1 MITADGIALRRGE
14 KILFQNARFTF
25 YARNKIGI
33 TGSNGSGKSSLF
45 ALLLGEMQADAGT
58 LGVQPGLVISH
69 VAQELP
75 RGTRRAIDYVI
86 DGDVEIREVQR
97 KLKVAEEQ
105 SDADQIGILHEHL
118 GAINGY
124 SAEARANQLLDGL
137 GFKIE
142 EIINP
147 VDYFSGGWRMRLNL
161 ARALMCRSDL
171 LLLDE
176 PTNHL
181 DLYAVIWLE
190 SWLKH
195 FPGTLL
201 LISHDRSFLDNVVQ
215 TICFIDGGALKTY
228 KGNYSAFEV
237 QRASHLAQEKASYIK
252 QQREIDHMKSFVE
265 RFRAKATKARQAQ
278 SRMKQLAKLELIAPA
293 HAHTA
298 FRFEFREPVSKPD
311 PALVVTDV
319 SIGYDEKAILENI
332 RFELRSGARIGLLGR
347 NGAGKSTLI
356 RFLAGQ
362 IKAIKG
368 EVSKSKDLAIGYF
381 EQNSL
386 DQLREDENPLQHL
399 VRIAGFT
406 KEQQLRNYLGSFG
419 FIGDDIFREVGLF
432 SGGERSR
439 LALALIIWQK
449 PNVLLLDE
457 PTNHLDM
464 EMRYALTRALQSFE
478 GSMVL
483 VSHDRSLLTA
493 VCDQLY
499 LIHDGALSEFD
510 SDLEDYSNQLLAR
523 TASSGSGSSKLIA
536 SRKQRRRE
544 EADERNHQAALKKP
558 LVDKLKSLET
568 QLNRLQ
574 GETARLEETLAQTGL
589 YEECAKDELLGY
601 LHEQAI
607 ASKDMMRVEE
617 EWLTVSTKLEA
628 FTETDAS

>member
-1 MITADGIALRRGE
+1 MITADGIALRRGD
-14 KILFQNARFTF
+14 KLLFENARFTF
-25 YARNKIGI
+25 YAGNKIGI

-45 ALLLGEMQADAGT
+45 ALLLGEMQTDSGN
-58 LGVQPGLVISH
+58 LDLQSGLVISH

-75 RGTRRAIDYVI
+75 VGSRRAIDYVI
-86 DGDVEIREVQR
+86 DGDAELRDVQV
-97 KLKVAEEQ
+97 KLEHAE
-105 SDADQIGILHEHL
+105 SHNDSDQIGILHERL
-118 GAINGY
+118 NAINGY
-124 SAEARANQLLDGL
+124 SADARANQLLNGL
-137 GFKIE
+137 GFASDE
-142 EIINP
+142 VINP

-181 DLYAVIWLE
+181 DLDAVIWLE
-190 SWLKH
+190 SWLKY

-201 LISHDRSFLDNVVQ
+201 LISHDRSFLDNVVDS
-215 TICFIDGGALKTY
+215 ICCIEGSALKTY

-237 QRASHLAQEKASYIK
+237 QRASHLAQEKATFIK
-252 QQREIDHMKSFVE
+252 QQREVEHMKRFVE

-278 SRMKQLAKLELIAPA
+278 SRMKQLAKLEMIAPA
-293 HAHTA
+293 HIQTP
-298 FRFEFREPVSKPD
+298 FRFEFKEPAARPD
-311 PALVVTDV
+311 PAIVATNV
-319 SIGYDEKAILENI
+319 SIGYDRKPILENV

-362 IKAIKG
+362 IYPISG

-386 DQLREDENPLQHL
+386 DQLREDEHPLQHL
-399 VRIAGFT
+399 IRIDGYT
-406 KEQQLRNYLGSFG
+406 REQDLRNYLGGFG
-419 FIGDDIFREVGLF
+419 FNGDDVFREVGLF

-483 VSHDRSLLTA
+483 VSHDRSLLSS

-499 LIHDGALSEFD
+499 LIHNGGLTEFD
-510 SDLEDYSNQLLAR
+510 SDLDGYSSQILAK
-523 TASSGSGSSKLIA
+523 ASGTESGGIKSLG
-536 SRKQRRRE
+536 SRKERRRE
-544 EADERNHQAALKKP
+544 EADARNRQSALKKP
-558 LVDKLKSLET
+558 ILAKLQAIEKRLG
-568 QLNRLQ
+568 RLQ
-574 GETARLEETLAQTGL
+574 VEKERIEETLAQTHL
-589 YEECAKDELLGY
+589 YEDGAKEELIGY
-601 LHEQAI
+601 LHDQAVVSREVNH
-607 ASKDMMRVEE
+607 AEE
-617 EWLTVSTKLEA
+617 EWLRISSELEQLKI
-628 FTETDAS
+628 